1 MGVWDGFW
9 GGAVS
14 LRGGSRYPHHQ
25 LHGLLGFVA
34 VGLADD
40 VHGTL
45 VRDVLQALPVYR
57 HQLMPCLV
65 PGGKV

>member
-1 MGVWDGFW
+1 MGMRDGSW

-14 LRGGSRYPHHQ
+14 LRGGSRHPYHQ

-40 VHGTL
+40 VHGAL
-45 VRDVLQALPVYR
+45 VCDILQALPVY
-57 HQLMPCLV
+57 
-65 PGGKV
+65 